1 LSYLNLEEAVVNK
14 YLPGFIEKIDSF
26 EFLEMESVGSPV
38 IKLFKESHGPKLVIP
53 KQYGGHGAS
62 AIEAVRFQRLVGSI
76 SPSLAIASNM
86 HHFSVA
92 TLVEM
97 ARNVNGMEWI
107 ILEAIAKENLLVA
120 SAFAE
125 GRSGSNILEPY
136 LELTPSEN
144 GGYYVSGS
152 KKPCSLSHSMDLL
165 TFSAILPD
173 ENNNKKI
180 GVVLVA
186 SDVSGIKRKEF
197 WRSELFKASES
208 EEIIL
213 DNVHIHEQLVSY
225 AGNPGELDDVQTRG
239 FIWFELLLCASYVGV
254 VSGLVKRVL
263 ELEYYQDE
271 DVAEILY
278 ETETATSA
286 LEGLAAAIDNQE
298 ENESLLS
305 RSLHIRYTIQ
315 RATERASAR
324 AVELLGGMQFIQNP
338 EISYLYAAVRALAF
352 HPPSRY
358 RMTKNLVNYM
368 KGQSLVIS

>member
-1 LSYLNLEEAVVNK
+1 MNYLRQEQAVLEK
-14 YLPGFIEKIDSF
+14 YLPNFIEKIDSLSL
-26 EFLEMESVGSPV
+26 LEMEGTASPV
-38 IKLFKESHGPKLVIP
+38 IKLFKENHGPKLVIP
-53 KQYGGHGAS
+53 KQYGGHGAT
-62 AIEAVRFQRLVGSI
+62 AVELVRFQRMIGSI

-97 ARNVNGMEWI
+97 AKNVNGMEWM

-125 GRSGSNILEPY
+125 GRAGSNILEPF

-173 ENNNKKI
+173 ANNEKKI

-186 SDVSGIKRKEF
+186 SDVDGIKRKEF
-197 WRSELFKASES
+197 WGSDLFKASES

-213 DNVHIHEQLVSY
+213 DKVHIHEQLVSY
-225 AGNPGELDDVQTRG
+225 AGNLGELDDVQTRG
-239 FIWFELLLCASYVGV
+239 FIWFELLLCASYVGIL
-254 VSGLVKRVL
+254 SGLVKRVL
-263 ELEYYQDE
+263 LLDHYQDE
-271 DVAEILY
+271 DVAEVLY

-286 LEGLAAAIDNQE
+286 LEGLAVAIENQE
-298 ENESLLS
+298 KNESLLS
-305 RSLHIRYTIQ
+305 RSLHIRYAIQ

-324 AVELLGGMQFIQNP
+324 AVELLGGMQYIQNP
-338 EISYLYAAVRALAF
+338 EISYLYSAVRALAF

-368 KGQSLVIS
+368 KGQPLIIS